1 MNQIKITGEY
11 GIILRRQA
19 LAEKDIAL
27 HLVLAAMEVSEPL
40 DGNSD
45 LLTFG
50 PCFGA
55 EAQGAFTR
63 RLIDL
68 GLVYF
73 DDFVEF
79 TVDVPSWCAL
89 AVGFKKN

>member
-1 MNQIKITGEY
+1 MNQIKITGEF

-19 LAEKDIAL
+19 LIEKDIAL
-27 HLVLAAMEVSEPL
+27 QLVLAAMEVSEPL

-45 LLTFG
+45 LLAFG

-55 EAQGAFTR
+55 EAQGQFTQ

-73 DDFVEF
+73 DDFVELAA
-79 TVDVPSWCAL
+79 DVPSWCAL
-89 AVGFKKN
+89 SASFKKS